1 MNMSRIEEYNPGDGR
16 TALHILADSP
26 DLGRESSI
34 SQLKELLGDP
44 RIDVNAIDA
53 FGQTAL
59 HLACSHPFLP
69 TYSKELMMGSRKSQG
84 CYGINEGKSSW
95 MVKQEEVVRF
105 VETLLEGGKE
115 DVTKCDRGGVFK
127 SSVNINAIDKFKR

>member
-1 MNMSRIEEYNPGDGR
+1 MNMSRMEEKNPGDGR

-26 DLGRESSI
+26 DLGGESST

-53 FGQTAL
+53 FGKTAL
-59 HLACSHPFLP
+59 HLACSHPFSP
-69 TYSKELMMGSRKSQG
+69 TCNKELMMGSRKPQG
-84 CYGINEGKSSW
+84 CFGVNEDKSSW

-105 VETLLEGGKE
+105 VETLLE
-115 DVTKCDRGGVFK
+115 VTKCDRGGVFK
-127 SSVNINAIDKFKR
+127 SSEY